1 MRLGVRVWRPALY
14 PIRLKYQT
22 PGLKWHW
29 QQGSLVSQG
38 VGQDAVMYEVGVY
51 LNVSFTRY
59 RHTGHMAEYTK
70 LHLLLIIHTWHRHR
84 MISTEAQVLCM
95 GQAQRSKWAKPSVC
109 SSKQGKGEE
118 GGALKHPSLLTT
130 LMVVWKLLSG
140 LRVVY
145 VLGWKHPVPDC
156 RAVKEQ

>member
-95 GQAQRSKWAKPSVC
+95 GQAQRSRWANQVC
-109 SSKQGKGEE
+109 
-118 GGALKHPSLLTT
+118 
-130 LMVVWKLLSG
+130 V
-140 LRVVY
+140 
-145 VLGWKHPVPDC
+145 
-156 RAVKEQ
+156 AVKRERGEPGRRSGIKAPVTTDHTNGCLEAAIRPANCLCVGMGTSDSRL